1 MGWEP
6 EEWTSPKNRG
16 DSRNYDYAFLPPPP
30 LSPPVSELQTLDAT
44 EEERVKAREEVLQLL
59 RQWTTC
65 DTSQFTER
73 GKENFINVGVGVG
86 IAPPAY

>member
-6 EEWTSPKNRG
+6 EERTSPKNRG

-30 LSPPVSELQTLDAT
+30 LSPPVSELQSLDAT

-65 DTSQFTER
+65 DTSQFAER
-73 GKENFINVGVGVG
+73 GKENSINVGVGVG
-86 IAPPAY
+86 IAPPVY